1 LKDVTSSRAVL
12 LHELARPDCGIL
24 GPLVNRGPE
33 FTALLADAGH
43 ALLLRPGDVILRPN
57 HGLERT
63 AMHSVFHAGGELA
76 YGLSFALR
84 EDAP

>member
-1 LKDVTSSRAVL
+1 VL

-33 FTALLADAGH
+33 VTCMVADAGH
-43 ALLLRPGDVILRPN
+43 AVLLGPGDVLLLPN

-63 AMHSVFHAGGELA
+63 AMHSVFHGGGEIA

-84 EDAP
+84 EDLG